1 MHTGV
6 HSGGT
11 GNHPAFPHANGFNS
25 LWRTLPGDEF
35 VLPPSPAN
43 GWPARPVGLLTF
55 ADLTPATGARTTRF
69 CRTLQ
74 RRSSSRAWTAHEVR
88 SPCHP
93 VARATLPRP
102 PHPAPNVRDDSRSAP
117 HAGRDARTIN
127 VIWVNREAIYF
138 SREGW
143 TGIRE
148 RCPSGKS
155 LDRKSARRACG
166 TKIFFILP

>member
-11 GNHPAFPHANGFNS
+11 RNHPAFPHANGFNS
-25 LWRTLPGDEF
+25 VWRALPGDEF

-74 RRSSSRAWTAHEVR
+74 RRSSACRSTAHGKPALR
-88 SPCHP
+88 SPLH
-93 VARATLPRP
+93 ANAAASTASRS
-102 PHPAPNVRDDSRSAP
+102 NVRDDSRSAP

-127 VIWVNREAIYF
+127 VIWGNREAIYF

-148 RCPSGKS
+148 PCPSGKS
-155 LDRKSARRACG
+155 LHRKSARRACS
-166 TKIFFILP
+166 TRIFFILP